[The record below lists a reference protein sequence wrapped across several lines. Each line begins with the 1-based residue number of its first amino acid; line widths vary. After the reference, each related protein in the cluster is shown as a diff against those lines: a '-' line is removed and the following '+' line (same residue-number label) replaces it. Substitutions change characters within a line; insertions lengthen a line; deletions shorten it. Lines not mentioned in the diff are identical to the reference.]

1 MISIN
6 DNNTNLINNQ
16 VSTSILIIG
25 SDSKFIWEFCK
36 LLLSTNINIIYIYDN
51 QYINKSYI

>member
-1 MISIN
+1 MFKTIRFLHYIKIMISIN

-36 LLLSTNINIIYIYDN
+36 INDN
-51 QYINKSYI
+51 N